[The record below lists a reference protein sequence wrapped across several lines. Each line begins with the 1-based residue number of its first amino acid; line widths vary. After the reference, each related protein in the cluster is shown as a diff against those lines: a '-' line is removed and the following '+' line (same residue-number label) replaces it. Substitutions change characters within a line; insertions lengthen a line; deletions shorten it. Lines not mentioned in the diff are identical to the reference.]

1 MKPIPPTYSLFFD
14 ELESKRQEINSLLDQ
29 YDEAQDSQVKYSI
42 FIYLQHKYFKLS
54 YFKEDV
60 LNLEKRHNVK
70 ISTEQDFKFLKSLQS
85 DLLADIQRMS
95 AELDA
100 YIFLLGE

>member
-1 MKPIPPTYSLFFD
+1 MKPISPTYSLFFD

-42 FIYLQHKYFKLS
+42 FVYLQQKYFKLS